1 MTTNEKLESYQRKS
15 GRTWIDIASILGVS
29 RQMLNAVRT
38 GERKLSQEKEKKI
51 DAVLSEMPHTIIVPA
66 EAPTTMER
74 ENAFLRE
81 EVKHKD
87 VEILNLK
94 LQLNA
99 AKGRIAELTKGK

>member
-1 MTTNEKLESYQRKS
+1 
-15 GRTWIDIASILGVS
+15 
-29 RQMLNAVRT
+29 
-38 GERKLSQEKEKKI
+38 
-51 DAVLSEMPHTIIVPA
+51 MPHTIIVPA